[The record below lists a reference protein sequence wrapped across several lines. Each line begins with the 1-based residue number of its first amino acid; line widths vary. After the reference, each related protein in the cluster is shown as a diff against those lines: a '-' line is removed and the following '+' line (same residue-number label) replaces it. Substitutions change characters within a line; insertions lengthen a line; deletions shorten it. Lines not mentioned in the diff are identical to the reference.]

1 MCFVTGAGMWII
13 CIPLSHLFLSMHLYI
28 LTAPKDL
35 CISITLLIDLQK
47 NIVTRIL
54 LLNVLMYVLVTT
66 VNFLPYTIFSVS
78 YHSD

>member
-1 MCFVTGAGMWII
+1 MDCII
-13 CIPLSHLFLSMHLYI
+13 PLFLSMHLYI

-35 CISITLLIDLQK
+35 CIRITLLTDLHK

-66 VNFLPYTIFSVS
+66 VTF
-78 YHSD
+78 